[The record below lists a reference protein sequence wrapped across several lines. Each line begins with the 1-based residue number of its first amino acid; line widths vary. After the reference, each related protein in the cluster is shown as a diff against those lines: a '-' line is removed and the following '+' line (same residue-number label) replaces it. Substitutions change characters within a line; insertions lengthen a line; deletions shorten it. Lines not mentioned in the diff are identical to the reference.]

1 MTKLFN
7 DHFERVIEKAAS
19 ENLTNFG
26 FVKNQI
32 LKSQI
37 SLSDCIN
44 ELEHIRDLLNLDFLS
59 ELVELRNEMTF
70 AYRNVNKSYKKIN
83 DKLI

>member
-7 DHFERVIEKAAS
+7 DHFERVVKKAEPEQLS
-19 ENLTNFG
+19 NFG

-32 LKSQI
+32 LKSQS

-44 ELEHIRDLLNLDFLS
+44 ELEHIRDLLNLDFLY
-59 ELVELRNEMTF
+59 EIVKLRNEMTF
-70 AYRNVNKSYKKIN
+70 AYRNVKKSYQKIN
-83 DKLI
+83 DKLS